1 MRVIRWA
8 PLCSRPQLYH
18 AASLPNVF
26 FYDICFVVGLFVGL
40 LVDVRLGRILFFSR
54 SIRRFFVLRSSIALF
69 FFFFSFYLSTRTLCT
84 CPGIQCWVTELR
96 ATFEGRCCR
105 RLIPP
110 PGVVLGRLRRQVVKK
125 NGKDPRISLYFL
137 GLSAVSRQE

>member
-54 SIRRFFVLRSSIALF
+54 SIRRFLYFVPQSRF
-69 FFFFSFYLSTRTLCT
+69 FFFFRFICR
-84 CPGIQCWVTELR
+84 R
-96 ATFEGRCCR
+96 GRCVR
-105 RLIPP
+105 A
-110 PGVVLGRLRRQVVKK
+110 LGFNV
-125 NGKDPRISLYFL
+125 G
-137 GLSAVSRQE
+137 

>member
-54 SIRRFFVLRSSIALF
+54 SIRRFLYFVPQSRF
-69 FFFFSFYLSTRTLCT
+69 FFLFYLSTRTLCT

-110 PGVVLGRLRRQVVKK
+110 PGVVLGRLGRQVVKK

-137 GLSAVSRQE
+137 DLSAVSRQE

>member
-54 SIRRFFVLRSSIALF
+54 SIRRFLYFVPQSRFLF
-69 FFFFSFYLSTRTLCT
+69 FFFVLFVDEDAVYVSWDSMLGDGT
-84 CPGIQCWVTELR
+84 PGDI
-96 ATFEGRCCR
+96 
-105 RLIPP
+105 
-110 PGVVLGRLRRQVVKK
+110 
-125 NGKDPRISLYFL
+125 
-137 GLSAVSRQE
+137 